1 MATDEHL
8 TENTGNKPE
17 TVFFSGLFC
26 YRLVA
31 SELYQKSPC
40 SQNSSEKEAVFCFG
54 SRIMN
59 KKELDRFEEILDRF
73 GASVAK
79 LLETTEQMKK
89 AVDEMIESS
98 QKLIEYYD
106 EKKKIERKP

>member
-1 MATDEHL
+1 MKINRKTATAQKPIFSQMAFGTSDLSAHRS
-8 TENTGNKPE
+8 GNI
-17 TVFFSGLFC
+17 
-26 YRLVA
+26 
-31 SELYQKSPC
+31 
-40 SQNSSEKEAVFCFG
+40 NSRCNQRPSVKAWVFCFG
-54 SRIMN
+54 RRIMN

-89 AVDEMIESS
+89 AVDKMVESS
-98 QKLIEYYD
+98 QVLIDYYD